1 MTDSRKEFEEWCYI
15 NWNFWITVRKGDGY
29 ENEDVNNMWRGWK
42 GGRQSVAKGERT
54 AFEQAK
60 LQEEVEELR
69 QKLAERDALLK
80 EKDARTVGDIKLAEQ
95 LIPHD
100 PDNGVYGDCYRATL
114 ATLLGLDTEQVPHF
128 LHDNCDVHTFNT
140 RVNEYL
146 AQFGLVYMS
155 FNAWD
160 IPQWK
165 KDAGITIPIYHEIG
179 DDSPR
184 FSGTGHSV
192 VGCDGEVFHDPHPT
206 KLGLPKVT
214 ETRTL
219 GFLVQASP
227 NARDKI
233 ITELREALAKT
244 LPSEALERVLV
255 AERGKYPLHL
265 GAEDLGIVFDG
276 LMLER
281 DNSLLRKAMNPE
293 SNSDQIANR
302 CTGIMDKIRAHCAAE
317 AIRSMK

>member
-128 LHDNCDVHTFNT
+128 LHDNCDALTFNT

-146 AQFGLVYMS
+146 AQFGLVYMT

-244 LPSEALERVLV
+244 LPSEALERALSNAKQAGRDELQKELSDCTDV
-255 AERGKYPLHL
+255 AWIGKDENGFVELLLTPHHNEHNMVPL
-265 GAEDLGIVFDG
+265 I
-276 LMLER
+276 
-281 DNSLLRKAMNPE
+281 LRPLPPQTNK
-293 SNSDQIANR
+293 
-302 CTGIMDKIRAHCAAE
+302 E
-317 AIRSMK
+317 AIEEGEVK